1 MDNKLYISNEAD
13 RLTVATIL
21 IKNDY
26 TVSQKREKQGNKT
39 IKYLELTKEK

>member
-1 MDNKLYISNEAD
+1 MNRLNITNEND

-26 TVSQKREKQGNKT
+26 VVSQGKEKVGNKT
-39 IKYLELTKEK
+39 IKYLEFEEKK